1 MVAGVVFI
9 CVSITVPVVLLL
21 SASEATR
28 ERWSSIGQ
36 ALSILATLYSG
47 LAFLAVAVTL
57 FLQRRQ
63 LNHQQQQISVALERR
78 LSKDTV
84 LTVNLIDSRGLKLW
98 SVSDPNLVAPTTAEV
113 YTVDNASNQAA
124 STYTTGIFT
133 TRTDTAHAH
142 VYQVANDGAS
152 WYNAAAVQL
161 RKQLARTLSVQA
173 SYTWS
178 HSIDD
183 VGGPQVVPGVP
194 SNFYDSNY
202 TGDKGNSAADQR
214 HRATVNWLWQPT
226 VTKSNSPF
234 ARFLLNGWEVS
245 GIATLA
251 SPQHRT
257 PVEIVGAQQF
267 SGVTMTYTNSI
278 DGSGGWNRVPFQAV
292 GSLTT
297 GANQYTVNGRVT
309 RTLPFTERVKGMLMF
324 EAFNVL
330 NNQFTTGIN
339 TLAYTVTTG
348 VARPVAGLGAAIAAD
363 GYPYG
368 SRARLCRIAF
378 RLMF

>member
-1 MVAGVVFI
+1 VAI
-9 CVSITVPVVLLL
+9 
-21 SASEATR
+21 
-28 ERWSSIGQ
+28 
-36 ALSILATLYSG
+36 
-47 LAFLAVAVTL
+47 
-57 FLQRRQ
+57 
-63 LNHQQQQISVALERR
+63 ERR

-84 LTVNLIDSRGLKLW
+84 LTVNLIDSRGKKLW
-98 SVSDPNLVAPTTAEV
+98 SISDLNLVAPVLGET
-113 YTVDNASNQAA
+113 YTVDNASNQAT
-124 STYTTGIFT
+124 STLTTGIFT
-133 TRTDTAHAH
+133 AKTDSTHAH
-142 VYQVANDGAS
+142 VYQVYNNGSS

-161 RKQLARTLSVQA
+161 RKQLARTLGVQA

-178 HSIDD
+178 HSLDD
-183 VGGPQVVPGVP
+183 VSGPQVVPGVP
-194 SNFYDSNY
+194 SNLYDGNY
-202 TGDKGNSAADQR
+202 AGDRGNSAADQR

-226 VTKSNSPF
+226 VTKSDSPF
-234 ARFLLNGWEVS
+234 ARFLLNGWEIS

-278 DGSGGWNRVPFQAV
+278 NGSGGWNRVPFQGV

-297 GANQYTVNGRVT
+297 GENQYTVNGRVT

-348 VARPVAGLGAAIAAD
+348 VAKPVAGVGAAIAAD

-368 SRARLCRIAF
+368 SSARLCRIAF